1 MDEMRFVNL
10 TPYAIRLRRD
20 ILQPEEDALK
30 TDMVIPP
37 SGKLARID
45 VEMIWYG
52 RKVNGFPVFET
63 KWGKIQGLPRRRA
76 NTIYIVSMIC
86 ARHTRRRDVLA
97 PCPDSSAIRT
107 EDGKIFAVRGFCGN
121 E

>member
-37 SGKLARID
+37 
-45 VEMIWYG
+45 
-52 RKVNGFPVFET
+52 F
-63 KWGKIQGLPRRRA
+63 
-76 NTIYIVSMIC
+76 
-86 ARHTRRRDVLA
+86 H
-97 PCPDSSAIRT
+97 
-107 EDGKIFAVRGFCGN
+107 
-121 E
+121 